1 MTCFSRPYWY
11 NSIQMTSTNTGNDT
25 RADHPCNILGSSL
38 QSSTKKGKSTSN
50 QNGTDTTNPVTNPA
64 TCNALPPVS
73 HLDTKMLDRLVKQ
86 CVHTQQS
93 SNKSSSIVYSHN
105 TTKQGFIVLETH
117 QLLIVWR
124 NVDAT
129 HDTLIILII
138 IIVSGS
144 SFRIR
149 VNCAHGKICQNDT
162 YSKEENGK
170 TCSTVDCSD

>member
-1 MTCFSRPYWY
+1 MIREQIIHATFWAAVCKAAPKRAKAHPTKMVRIRPIL
-11 NSIQMTSTNTGNDT
+11 SPIQ
-25 RADHPCNILGSSL
+25 P
-38 QSSTKKGKSTSN
+38 
-50 QNGTDTTNPVTNPA
+50 PA
-64 TCNALPPVS
+64 MHYHQWVIWIQ
-73 HLDTKMLDRLVKQ
+73 KMLDRLVKQ

-124 NVDAT
+124 NVDTT

-170 TCSTVDCSD
+170 TCSTVDCSN